1 MAMMAM
7 EGMIQP
13 SSAYFWLNVRTPA
26 PTTSLTMIAA
36 MFCHGACCGG
46 AMFASRPSS
55 SPLFAE
61 EILEMLLRYDAQDL
75 IDMCTDSTLSLSTR
89 STLPNRPLRWTTSTF
104 SSPVG
109 GSPPYPA
116 IEVSLFM
123 ASAMSM
129 MDGCPNALPL
139 VSLPCLLRLCAEPC
153 TLPSP
158 PPIFANTNIC
168 FLPDRICQV

>member
-109 GSPPYPA
+109 GSPSYPA

-123 ASAMSM
+123 ASFMSM
-129 MDGCPNALPL
+129 MDKCPNALQVGPRASSLKLDCCSL
-139 VSLPCLLRLCAEPC
+139 VCRAPSLVRYQ
-153 TLPSP
+153 P
-158 PPIFANTNIC
+158 PGM
-168 FLPDRICQV
+168 LPD